1 MRTQNTSSEAAA
13 GADTVLS
20 EQAAPLD
27 IPAPTAVEN
36 SVSQGDSYL
45 FLTYLEG
52 EEIGAVYQTLCAEGK
67 RAIAREVVPIQ
78 KKAANLALL
87 DMECD
92 TDYVDICCTSCT

>member
-1 MRTQNTSSEAAA
+1 MRGYGYYLNKLRQ
-13 GADTVLS
+13 
-20 EQAAPLD
+20 LD

-78 KKAANLALL
+78 KKAANMALL